1 MLLVGCV
8 SSLLKLA
15 GITIRVLNLLD
26 LVGSSYLSSLLLQ
39 GVLFVSFAML
49 LFSSWWKELSAVS
62 SSAFPHSC
70 LQQRS
75 LMEQGY
81 CMSCVL
87 GKSFRLLVIGCAT
100 PPCWSCWAH
109 CSSADGLVCVVG
121 LFPVAG
127 VVALSG
133 AALLNVVCYALYS
146 WLLEFMLAF
155 ASLVATIC
163 RSAEDRLFGGAGVLL
178 LLLRHCLFCMAAVA
192 GRSLHWCP

>member
-1 MLLVGCV
+1 MQLGMLLVGCV

-39 GVLFVSFAML
+39 GVLFISFAML
-49 LFSSWWKELSAVS
+49 LFSSWWKQLSAVS

-87 GKSFRLLVIGCAT
+87 GKSFRLLV
-100 PPCWSCWAH
+100 
-109 CSSADGLVCVVG
+109 
-121 LFPVAG
+121 
-127 VVALSG
+127 
-133 AALLNVVCYALYS
+133 Y
-146 WLLEFMLAF
+146 
-155 ASLVATIC
+155 
-163 RSAEDRLFGGAGVLL
+163 
-178 LLLRHCLFCMAAVA
+178 
-192 GRSLHWCP
+192 

>member
-1 MLLVGCV
+1 MFISASILEGFVPLNQHEALTSCFWVFDAAVVMALDFVLLFVVVTLSRSQLSELQLACVWCICWLYYGNQLCALCVSSCWDVLHPAVSCCFMQLAMLLVGCV

-39 GVLFVSFAML
+39 GVLFISFAML
-49 LFSSWWKELSAVS
+49 LFSSWWKQLSAVS

-87 GKSFRLLVIGCAT
+87 GKSFRLLV
-100 PPCWSCWAH
+100 
-109 CSSADGLVCVVG
+109 
-121 LFPVAG
+121 
-127 VVALSG
+127 
-133 AALLNVVCYALYS
+133 Y
-146 WLLEFMLAF
+146 
-155 ASLVATIC
+155 
-163 RSAEDRLFGGAGVLL
+163 
-178 LLLRHCLFCMAAVA
+178 
-192 GRSLHWCP
+192 

>member
-1 MLLVGCV
+1 MVVILEALLVQSRPCFM
-8 SSLLKLA
+8 
-15 GITIRVLNLLD
+15 
-26 LVGSSYLSSLLLQ
+26 
-39 GVLFVSFAML
+39 VLF
-49 LFSSWWKELSAVS
+49 
-62 SSAFPHSC
+62 SC
-70 LQQRS
+70 CFCR
-75 LMEQGY
+75 
-81 CMSCVL
+81 
-87 GKSFRLLVIGCAT
+87 IGCAT

-163 RSAEDRLFGGAGVLL
+163 RHWLAG
-178 LLLRHCLFCMAAVA
+178 LLRTGCLAVLVCSYECLIHLFDSIA
-192 GRSLHWCP
+192 PTLFVLHGCSCWSLTTLVSLNTGSEGACSPAPAFGL

>member
-1 MLLVGCV
+1 M
-8 SSLLKLA
+8 
-15 GITIRVLNLLD
+15 
-26 LVGSSYLSSLLLQ
+26 
-39 GVLFVSFAML
+39 VLF
-49 LFSSWWKELSAVS
+49 
-62 SSAFPHSC
+62 SC
-70 LQQRS
+70 R
-75 LMEQGY
+75 
-81 CMSCVL
+81 
-87 GKSFRLLVIGCAT
+87 FRRIGCAT

-178 LLLRHCLFCMAAVA
+178 LLLVAHYTGVLEYWLELLPAIAANTNLLPVLLAVCWVVRRYVFASLICRFRGSLF
-192 GRSLHWCP
+192 P